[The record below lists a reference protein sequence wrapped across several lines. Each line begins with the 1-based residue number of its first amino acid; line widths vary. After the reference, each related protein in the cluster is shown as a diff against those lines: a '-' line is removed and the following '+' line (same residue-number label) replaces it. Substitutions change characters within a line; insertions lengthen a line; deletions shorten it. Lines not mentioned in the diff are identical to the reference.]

1 MKVLRRIQKL
11 PIDIDRAWDFFSSP
25 RNLKTITPPFM
36 GFDITS
42 DFVDEKMYAGMII
55 TYKVSPL
62 FNIPLNWVT
71 EITHV
76 REPWF
81 FVDDQRLGPFRIWH
95 HRHFFKQIPH
105 GVEMTDIVYY
115 DVGLWLPG
123 RIAENVLVRKRVQ
136 GIFDYRYRKLE
147 ELFGKV

>member
-1 MKVLRRIQKL
+1 MKVLRRVQTL
-11 PIDIDRAWDFFSSP
+11 PIDIEGAWDFFSSP
-25 RNLKTITPPFM
+25 RNLKTITPPYM

-42 DFVDEKMYAGMII
+42 GFDGEKMYPGMII

-62 FNIPLNWVT
+62 FNIPLDWVT

-95 HRHFFKQIPH
+95 HRHFFKEIPQ
-105 GVEMTDIVYY
+105 GVEMTDIVCY
-115 DVGLWLPG
+115 DVGWWLPG
-123 RIAENVLVRKRVQ
+123 RLVENLIVKRRVE
-136 GIFDYRYRKLE
+136 GIFDFRYQKLE
-147 ELFGKV
+147 ELFGKI

>member
-1 MKVLRRIQKL
+1 MKVLQSVQRL
-11 PIDIDRAWDFFSSP
+11 PIDIEAAWDFFSSP
-25 RNLKTITPPFM
+25 RNLKTITPPYM

-42 DFVDEKMYAGMII
+42 DFIDEKMYAGMII

-81 FVDDQRLGPFRIWH
+81 FVDDQRKGPFRIWH
-95 HRHFFKQIPH
+95 HRHFFKEIPQ
-105 GVEMTDIVYY
+105 GIEMTDIVYY

-123 RIAENVLVRKRVQ
+123 RVVENLIVKKKVE
-136 GIFDYRYRKLE
+136 GIFDFRFKKLQ
-147 ELFGKV
+147 ELFGTV

>member
-1 MKVLRRIQKL
+1 MKVLQSVQRL
-11 PIDIDRAWDFFSSP
+11 PIDIEAAWDFFSSP
-25 RNLKTITPPFM
+25 QNLKTITPPYM

-42 DFVDEKMYAGMII
+42 DFIDEKMYAGMII

-81 FVDDQRLGPFRIWH
+81 FVDDQRKGPFRIWH
-95 HRHFFKQIPH
+95 HRHFFKEIPQ
-105 GVEMTDIVYY
+105 GIEMTDIVYY

-123 RIAENVLVRKRVQ
+123 RVVENLIVKKRVE
-136 GIFDYRYRKLE
+136 GIFDFRFKKLQ
-147 ELFGKV
+147 ELFGTV

>member
-1 MKVLRRIQKL
+1 MKVLQSVQRL
-11 PIDIDRAWDFFSSP
+11 PIDIEAAWDFFSSP
-25 RNLKTITPPFM
+25 RNLKTITPPYM

-42 DFVDEKMYAGMII
+42 DFIDEKMYAGMII

-81 FVDDQRLGPFRIWH
+81 FVDDQRKGPFRIWH
-95 HRHFFKQIPH
+95 HRHFFREIPQ
-105 GVEMTDIVYY
+105 GIEMTDIVYY

-123 RIAENVLVRKRVQ
+123 RVVENLIVKKRVE
-136 GIFDYRYRKLE
+136 GIFDFRFKKLQ
-147 ELFGKV
+147 ELFGTV

>member
-1 MKVLRRIQKL
+1 MKVLQSVQRL
-11 PIDIDRAWDFFSSP
+11 PIDIEAAWDFFSSP
-25 RNLKTITPPFM
+25 RNLKTITPPYM

-42 DFVDEKMYAGMII
+42 DFIDEKMYAGMII

-81 FVDDQRLGPFRIWH
+81 FVDDQRKGPFRIWH
-95 HRHFFKQIPH
+95 HRHFFKEIPQ
-105 GVEMTDIVYY
+105 GIEMTDIVYY

-123 RIAENVLVRKRVQ
+123 RVVENLIVKKRVE
-136 GIFDYRYRKLE
+136 GIFDFRFKKLQ
-147 ELFGKV
+147 ELFGTV

>member
-1 MKVLRRIQKL
+1 MKVLQSVQRL
-11 PIDIDRAWDFFSSP
+11 PIDIEAAWDFFSSP

-42 DFVDEKMYAGMII
+42 DFIDEKMYAGMII

-81 FVDDQRLGPFRIWH
+81 FVDDQRKGPFRIWH
-95 HRHFFKQIPH
+95 HRHFFREIPQ
-105 GVEMTDIVYY
+105 GIEMTDIVYY

-123 RIAENVLVRKRVQ
+123 RMVENLIVQKRVE
-136 GIFDYRYRKLE
+136 GIFNFRFLKLE
-147 ELFGKV
+147 EMFGKI

>member
-1 MKVLRRIQKL
+1 MKVLQSVQRL
-11 PIDIDRAWDFFSSP
+11 PIDIEAAWDFFSSP
-25 RNLKTITPPFM
+25 RNLKTITPPYM

-42 DFVDEKMYAGMII
+42 DFIDEKMYAGMII

-81 FVDDQRLGPFRIWH
+81 FVDDQRKGPFRIWH
-95 HRHFFKQIPH
+95 HRHFFREIPQ
-105 GVEMTDIVYY
+105 GIEMTDIVYY

-123 RIAENVLVRKRVQ
+123 RVVENLIVKKKVE
-136 GIFDYRYRKLE
+136 GIFDFRFKKLQ
-147 ELFGKV
+147 ELFGTV